1 MGAVSPAAL
10 DMVKITPV
18 KIPGKAFGNTTSLI
32 VSSWVAPKASVA
44 SRMLLG
50 ILFSASS
57 VVVMIYGSESKPS
70 VKPADKT
77 EVPNFRD

>member
-1 MGAVSPAAL
+1 
-10 DMVKITPV
+10 
-18 KIPGKAFGNTTSLI
+18 
-32 VSSWVAPKASVA
+32 
-44 SRMLLG
+44 MLLG